1 MTNVCDQLVIDDR
14 LSVRLSVPTKAK
26 KCLRLR
32 LFFFCFLFLAP
43 PTAAAATFHL
53 LLFFFIFK
61 LAAHF
66 QPPGTFLWGPKNWE
80 DYPAVSS
87 GYDSAFPHNRRNIL
101 ETFSFPNDSF
111 SGGWNAPASVTFPER
126 ATESEHRPSLDPCF
140 LATRR

>member
-1 MTNVCDQLVIDDR
+1 MTAFLCVCRCRQR
-14 LSVRLSVPTKAK
+14 QRNASAYAFSFSVSFSW
-26 KCLRLR
+26 LRLR
-32 LFFFCFLFLAP
+32 PLQRHSIFFS
-43 PTAAAATFHL
+43 
-53 LLFFFIFK
+53 FFIFK